1 MSKGTIFSIEE
12 FSVFDGPGIR
22 TTVFL
27 KGCPLRC
34 SWCHNPEGQSREKEV
49 LRNSSECL
57 HCGKCTQIALQLS
70 GKPELIEACVDVC
83 PKNLIRVCGTEYEA
97 KDLCTKL
104 KKNKIFY
111 GTDGGVTFS
120 GGEPLLQ
127 AQFLSECLTLLKG
140 DIHTAVQTS
149 GYTDQAVFREIL
161 AKADLFLFDLKVMD
175 EQNAK
180 RYTGV
185 GSAAILKNFDSLAA
199 SGKSLLVRIPLIPEV
214 VATEKNLE
222 DIIRILK
229 YYGITYAEA
238 MPYNQLAGAKYA
250 LCGRTYTPNFNPDTP
265 VTPPTELFAKHGI
278 ILKIL

>member
-1 MSKGTIFSIEE
+1 MSKGTVFSIEE
-12 FSVFDGPGIR
+12 FSVFDEPGIR

-149 GYTDQAVFREIL
+149 GYTDQAVFCEIL

-185 GSAAILKNFDSLAA
+185 GSAAILKNFDTLAA

-265 VTPPTELFAKHGI
+265 LTPPTELFAKHGI
-278 ILKIL
+278 TLKIL

>member
-57 HCGKCTQIALQLS
+57 NCGRCTEVALQLT
-70 GKPELIEACVDVC
+70 GKPELIEECVSVC

-278 ILKIL
+278 TLKIL

>member
-104 KKNKIFY
+104 KKNKSKIMLFY
-111 GTDGGVTFS
+111 V
-120 GGEPLLQ
+120 
-127 AQFLSECLTLLKG
+127 QFLN
-140 DIHTAVQTS
+140 
-149 GYTDQAVFREIL
+149 
-161 AKADLFLFDLKVMD
+161 LFLIISINDFRSQK
-175 EQNAK
+175 
-180 RYTGV
+180 YFTH
-185 GSAAILKNFDSLAA
+185 SA
-199 SGKSLLVRIPLIPEV
+199 R
-214 VATEKNLE
+214 
-222 DIIRILK
+222 
-229 YYGITYAEA
+229 
-238 MPYNQLAGAKYA
+238 
-250 LCGRTYTPNFNPDTP
+250 
-265 VTPPTELFAKHGI
+265 
-278 ILKIL
+278 

>member
-12 FSVFDGPGIR
+12 FSVFDGSGIR

-34 SWCHNPEGQSREKEV
+34 SWCHNPEGQSRKKEI
-49 LRNSSECL
+49 LRNLSECL
-57 HCGKCTQIALQLS
+57 HCGKCTQIALQLT

-185 GSAAILKNFDSLAA
+185 GSAAILKNFDTLAA

-238 MPYNQLAGAKYA
+238 MPYNKLAGAKYA

-278 ILKIL
+278 TLKIL

>member
-12 FSVFDGPGIR
+12 FSVFDGSGIR

-57 HCGKCTQIALQLS
+57 HCSKCTQIALQLT

-185 GSAAILKNFDSLAA
+185 GSAAILKNFDTLAA

-265 VTPPTELFAKHGI
+265 VTVPKTATTVRA
-278 ILKIL
+278 

>member
-1 MSKGTIFSIEE
+1 MQGILFDIKE
-12 FSVFDGPGIR
+12 FAVHDGGGVR
-22 TTVFL
+22 TTVFF
-27 KGCPLRC
+27 KGCPMRC
-34 SWCHNPEGQSREKEV
+34 LWCHNPEGQSREKEV

-57 HCGKCTQIALQLS
+57 HCGKCTQIALQLT

-185 GSAAILKNFDSLAA
+185 GSAAILKNFDTLAA

-238 MPYNQLAGAKYA
+238 MPYNKLAGAKYA

-265 VTPPTELFAKHGI
+265 VTAPKTATTVRA
-278 ILKIL
+278 

>member
-1 MSKGTIFSIEE
+1 MSKGMVFSIEE

-34 SWCHNPEGQSREKEV
+34 SWCHNPEGQSREREI
-49 LRNSSECL
+49 LRNTGECL
-57 HCGKCTQIALQLS
+57 HCGRCTKTALQLT
-70 GKPELIEACVDVC
+70 GKPELIEECVSVC

-97 KDLCTKL
+97 KDLCAKL
-104 KKNKIFY
+104 KKNKVFY

-120 GGEPLLQ
+120 GGEPLVQ

-140 DIHTAVQTS
+140 GVHTAVQTS
-149 GYTDQAVFREIL
+149 GYADQAVFREIL

-185 GSAAILKNFDSLAA
+185 GSAVFLKNFDTLAT
-199 SGKSLLVRIPLIPEV
+199 SGKRFLVRIPLIPEA
-214 VATEKNLE
+214 VATAKNFE
-222 DIIRILK
+222 DIIRILSF
-229 YYGITYAEA
+229 YGIDYAEA
-238 MPYNQLAGAKYA
+238 LPYNKLAGAKYA
-250 LCGRTYTPNFNPDTP
+250 LCGRSYTPDFNPDTP
-265 VTPPTELFAKHGI
+265 VTPPVELFAKHGI
-278 ILKIL
+278 TLKIL

>member
-1 MSKGTIFSIEE
+1 MSKGMVFSIEE

-34 SWCHNPEGQSREKEV
+34 SWCHNPEGQSREREI
-49 LRNSSECL
+49 LRNTGECL
-57 HCGKCTQIALQLS
+57 HCGRCTKTALQLT
-70 GKPELIEACVDVC
+70 GKPELIEKCVSVC

-97 KDLCTKL
+97 KDLCAKL
-104 KKNKIFY
+104 KKNKVFY

-120 GGEPLLQ
+120 GGEPLVQ

-185 GSAAILKNFDSLAA
+185 GSAVILKNFDTLAT
-199 SGKSLLVRIPLIPEV
+199 SGKRFLVRIPLIPEA
-214 VATEKNLE
+214 VATAKNFE
-222 DIIRILK
+222 DIIRILSF
-229 YYGITYAEA
+229 YGIDYAEA
-238 MPYNQLAGAKYA
+238 LPYNKLAGAKYA
-250 LCGRTYTPNFNPDTP
+250 LCGRSYTPDFNPDTP
-265 VTPPTELFAKHGI
+265 VTPPVELFAKHKI
-278 ILKIL
+278 TLKIL

>member
-1 MSKGTIFSIEE
+1 MSKGLVFSIEE

-22 TTVFL
+22 TTAFL

-34 SWCHNPEGQSREKEV
+34 SWCHNPEGQSRKREI
-49 LRNSSECL
+49 LRNLSECT
-57 HCGKCTQIALQLS
+57 HCGRCTETALQLT
-70 GKPELIEACVDVC
+70 GKPELIEACVGVC
-83 PKNLIRVCGTEYEA
+83 PKNLIRVCATEYEA

-149 GYTDQAVFREIL
+149 GYADQAVFREIL

-185 GSAAILKNFDSLAA
+185 GSALILKILDALAV
-199 SGKSLLVRIPLIPEV
+199 SGKSFLVRIPLSPEV

-222 DIIRILK
+222 DILRILK
-229 YYGITYAEA
+229 YYRITYAKA
-238 MPYNQLAGAKYA
+238 LPYNKLAGAKYA
-250 LCGRTYTPNFNPDTP
+250 LCGRTHTPTFNPDTP
-265 VTPPTELFAKHGI
+265 VTPPVELFAKHGI
-278 ILKIL
+278 TLKIL

>member
-1 MSKGTIFSIEE
+1 MGTVLQIQRFCIH
-12 FSVFDGPGIR
+12 DGPGIR

-57 HCGKCTQIALQLS
+57 HCGKCTQIALQLT

-185 GSAAILKNFDSLAA
+185 GSAAILKNFDTLAA

-238 MPYNQLAGAKYA
+238 MPYNKLAGAKYA

-278 ILKIL
+278 TLKIL

>member
-149 GYTDQAVFREIL
+149 GYTDQAVFCEIL

-185 GSAAILKNFDSLAA
+185 GSAAILKNFDTLAA

-265 VTPPTELFAKHGI
+265 LTPPTELFAKHGI
-278 ILKIL
+278 TLKIL

>member
-1 MSKGTIFSIEE
+1 MSKGTVFSIEE
-12 FSVFDGPGIR
+12 FSVFDEPGIR

-57 HCGKCTQIALQLS
+57 HCGKCTQIALQLT

-149 GYTDQAVFREIL
+149 GYTDQAVFCEIL

-185 GSAAILKNFDSLAA
+185 GSAAILKNFDTLAA

-238 MPYNQLAGAKYA
+238 MPYNKLAGAKYA

-265 VTPPTELFAKHGI
+265 LTPPTELFAKHGI
-278 ILKIL
+278 TLKIL